1 MFYSISMFRFVEF
14 FGIYRKVVGGGIKE
28 FFFLKEKLKRIYRY
42 ERFEKFIKDVE
53 EFLGKVELEIKVIE
67 GRMNFLSI
75 EIERIKE

>member
-1 MFYSISMFRFVEF
+1 MLSFLGYIGRLLEGVLKS
-14 FGIYRKVVGGGIKE
+14 